1 MRFIMAPAIF
11 LSALIAAAPLAA
23 AQDGRDGG
31 GPGTSLARLKPA
43 EIRAD
48 TLDRLFAQLLKTTDE
63 QEADRIQK
71 RIWELWMTNDSPT
84 ANILIGQA
92 MKASSSAENDT
103 ALHILDSL
111 IDVHPDFMEAWN
123 KRATVYYM
131 LGDYEKSVADIMQV
145 LDREPRHFGA
155 LSGLGMI
162 REKQGNLSAAREAYR
177 EALSINPHMEGV
189 KRALREID
197 TKERP
202 I

>member
-1 MRFIMAPAIF
+1 MAPAVILF
-11 LSALIAAAPLAA
+11 ALISTAPLAL

-31 GPGTSLARLKPA
+31 EPNTGVTRLKPA

-48 TLDRLFAQLLKTTDE
+48 TLDRLFAQLLKTTNE
-63 QEADRIQK
+63 QEAARIQK

-111 IDVHPDFMEAWN
+111 IDVHPDFIEAWN

-131 LGDYEKSVADIMQV
+131 LGNYEKSVADIMQV
-145 LDREPRHFGA
+145 LEREPRHFGA

-162 REKQGNLSAAREAYR
+162 REKQGNLPAAREAYR
-177 EALSINPHMEGV
+177 EALSVNPHMEGI
-189 KRALREID
+189 KRALKEID

>member
-1 MRFIMAPAIF
+1 MAPAIL
-11 LSALIAAAPLAA
+11 LSALLAA
-23 AQDGRDGG
+23 GDVASAQDGRDGG
-31 GPGTSLARLKPA
+31 GPNISAVRLKPA
-43 EIRAD
+43 EIRAE
-48 TLDRLFAQLLKTTDE
+48 TLDRLFAQLLKTDDE
-63 QEADRIQK
+63 QEAERIQK
-71 RIWELWMTNDSPT
+71 RIWDLWMTDDSPT

-92 MKASSSAENDT
+92 MKASSSAENET

-111 IDVHPDFMEAWN
+111 IQVHPDFMEAWN

-162 REKQGNLSAAREAYR
+162 RQKQGNLAAAREAYR
-177 EALSINPHMEGV
+177 EALSVNPHMEGI
-189 KRALREID
+189 KRALQEID
-197 TKERP
+197 AKERP

>member
-1 MRFIMAPAIF
+1 MAPAVF
-11 LSALIAAAPLAA
+11 LFALIATAPLAV

-31 GPGTSLARLKPA
+31 GGPNISAVRLKPA

-92 MKASSSAENDT
+92 MKASSSAETET

-111 IDVHPDFMEAWN
+111 IEVHPDFMEAWN

-131 LGDYEKSVADIMQV
+131 LGNYEKSVADIMQV

-162 REKQGNLSAAREAYR
+162 REKQGNLAAAREAYR
-177 EALSINPHMEGV
+177 EALSINPHMEGIE
-189 KRALREID
+189 RALKEID

>member
-1 MRFIMAPAIF
+1 MRFMAPAIL
-11 LSALIAAAPLAA
+11 LSALLALPAAAT

-31 GPGTSLARLKPA
+31 GPGGSVIRLKPA

-48 TLDRLFAQLLKTTDE
+48 TLDRIFAQLLKTTNE
-63 QEADRIQK
+63 QEADRLQR

-84 ANILIGQA
+84 ANILLGQA
-92 MKASSSAENDT
+92 MKASSASENDT
-103 ALHILDSL
+103 AIHILDSL
-111 IDVHPDFMEAWN
+111 IKVHPDFMEAWN

-131 LGDYEKSVADIMQV
+131 LGNYEKSIADIAEV

-162 REKQGNLSAAREAYR
+162 RQKQGDLAAARAAYR
-177 EALSINPHMEGV
+177 EALSVNPHMEGI
-189 KRALREID
+189 KRALEEID
-197 TKERP
+197 AKERP

>member
-1 MRFIMAPAIF
+1 MAPAIL
-11 LSALIAAAPLAA
+11 LSALLAVPPIAT

-31 GPGTSLARLKPA
+31 GPNTSVVRLKPA

-48 TLDRLFAQLLKTTDE
+48 TLDRLFAQLLKTADQ
-63 QEADRIQK
+63 QEAERIQK
-71 RIWELWMTNDSPT
+71 RIWDLWMTDDSPT

-92 MKASSSAENDT
+92 MKASSSAENET

-111 IDVHPDFMEAWN
+111 IKVHPDFMEAWN

-131 LGDYEKSVADIMQV
+131 LGNYEKSVADIVQV
-145 LDREPRHFGA
+145 LEREPRHFGA

-162 REKQGNLSAAREAYR
+162 REKQGDLAAAREAYR
-177 EALSINPHMEGV
+177 EALSVNPHMEGI
-189 KRALREID
+189 KRALKEID
-197 TKERP
+197 AKERP

>member
-1 MRFIMAPAIF
+1 MAPAIL
-11 LSALIAAAPLAA
+11 LSTLLATSPVA
-23 AQDGRDGG
+23 MAQDGRDGG
-31 GPGTSLARLKPA
+31 GPNTSAVRLKPA

-48 TLDRLFAQLLKTTDE
+48 TLDRLFAQLLKTGDGR
-63 QEADRIQK
+63 EAERIHK
-71 RIWELWMTNDSPT
+71 RIWELWMTDDSPT

-92 MKASSSAENDT
+92 MKATTSAENET

-111 IDVHPDFMEAWN
+111 IKVHPDFMEAWN

-131 LGDYEKSVADIMQV
+131 LGNYEKSVADITQV

-162 REKQGNLSAAREAYR
+162 REKQGNLAGAREAYR
-177 EALSINPHMEGV
+177 EALSVNPHMEGI
-189 KRALREID
+189 KRALKEID
-197 TKERP
+197 AKERP

>member
-1 MRFIMAPAIF
+1 MAPAVILF
-11 LSALIAAAPLAA
+11 ALVSTAPLAT

-31 GPGTSLARLKPA
+31 GPNTSAVRLKPA

-48 TLDRLFAQLLKTTDE
+48 TLDRLFAQLLKTTNE

-131 LGDYEKSVADIMQV
+131 LGNYEKSVADIMQV
-145 LDREPRHFGA
+145 LEREPRHFGA

-177 EALSINPHMEGV
+177 EALSVNPHMEGI
-189 KRALREID
+189 KRALKEID

>member
-1 MRFIMAPAIF
+1 MAPAIL
-11 LSALIAAAPLAA
+11 LSALLAA
-23 AQDGRDGG
+23 GDVALAQDGRDGG
-31 GPGTSLARLKPA
+31 GPNISAVRLKPA
-43 EIRAD
+43 EIRAE
-48 TLDRLFAQLLKTTDE
+48 TLDRLFAQLLKTDDE
-63 QEADRIQK
+63 QEAERIQK
-71 RIWELWMTNDSPT
+71 RIWDLWMTDDSPT

-92 MKASSSAENDT
+92 MKASSSAENET

-111 IDVHPDFMEAWN
+111 IQVHPDFMEAWN

-162 REKQGNLSAAREAYR
+162 RQKQGNLAAAREAYR
-177 EALSINPHMEGV
+177 EALSVNPHMEGI
-189 KRALREID
+189 KRALQEID
-197 TKERP
+197 AKERP